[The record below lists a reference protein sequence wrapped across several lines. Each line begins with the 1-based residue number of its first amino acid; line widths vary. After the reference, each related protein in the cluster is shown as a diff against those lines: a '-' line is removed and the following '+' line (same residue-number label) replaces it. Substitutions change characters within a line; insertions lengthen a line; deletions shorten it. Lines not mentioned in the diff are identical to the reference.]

1 MNVPDYEVGDLI
13 ILKPGLWKDDVVRTG
28 VITELM
34 FHSELDRERRS
45 FLVLFTNV
53 HRLVQNRIVW
63 HNDIE
68 QHFPVV
74 K

>member
-13 ILKPGLWKDDVVRTG
+13 ILKPGLWKDDKVRPG
-28 VITELM
+28 IIVELM
-34 FHSELDRERRS
+34 FHSEINREKRS
-45 FLVLFTNV
+45 FLVMFSNV
-53 HRLVQNRIVW
+53 HRLMQNRIVW